1 MNWALKLQG
10 RRRNLSFLGQRLA
23 LVHKMSDG
31 STVAKL
37 ITTPIFAGYYNLY

>member
-10 RRRNLSFLGQRLA
+10 RRRNLQELVLFGLVASFSAQ
-23 LVHKMSDG
+23 D
-31 STVAKL
+31 VAKL